1 MNHRITQN
9 YNLNFFHSK
18 IILESVCYKHI
29 KDIIDLQQTITIL
42 KIIYNHL
49 KKENISPV
57 NCFSPHLYGMCYILS
72 NFKSTLYICKKSGLG
87 LPKRN
92 SSCMFSMRVW
102 RGMYKVSGN
111 IFYIAPFDWH
121 IFVSYI
127 VLCKIKLHNRFIN

>member
-1 MNHRITQN
+1 MNHIIPQN
-9 YNLNFFHSK
+9 HDSNFFHSK
-18 IILESVCYKHI
+18 IIVESVYKHI
-29 KDIIDLQQTITIL
+29 KDIIDLQQAIL
-42 KIIYNHL
+42 KIAYNL
-49 KKENISPV
+49 LEKRKYFPV

-72 NFKSTLYICKKSGLG
+72 NFESTLYICKKSGLG

-127 VLCKIKLHNRFIN
+127 VLCKKNYTISLSIK